1 MLICPV
7 EEKGETFCFWTRSWK
22 LSSMFT
28 LHSQTLKVTLNF
40 RDKSIKTSINF
51 VLFTISI
58 LYTLAVVCP
67 HLILL
72 ALHYNTLSAHDT
84 QTKKYVCY
92 VRKLHYN
99 NNIHI
104 KHNNN
109 VILSRKQEKFVK
121 FSSFILLRRSDEL
134 FTVMNSIYK
143 MRWWQL
149 VLFFFY
155 SVAQILIGRKIVLA
169 CWKDLI
175 RQNHTSQKHWLKQTW
190 SDWSD
195 CVNDIQK
202 CVEIFTFLWY
212 FVDWLWNGK
221 ECKVYSAEN
230 AFGISNQKKNVSFLY
245 FVVVAFVHSC
255 VMRFW
260 KLFTG
265 I

>member
-1 MLICPV
+1 M
-7 EEKGETFCFWTRSWK
+7 
-22 LSSMFT
+22 
-28 LHSQTLKVTLNF
+28 
-40 RDKSIKTSINF
+40 
-51 VLFTISI
+51 
-58 LYTLAVVCP
+58 
-67 HLILL
+67 
-72 ALHYNTLSAHDT
+72 
-84 QTKKYVCY
+84 
-92 VRKLHYN
+92 
-99 NNIHI
+99 
-104 KHNNN
+104 
-109 VILSRKQEKFVK
+109 ILSRKQEKCVK

-202 CVEIFTFLWY
+202 CVGIFTFLWY
-212 FVDWLWNGK
+212 FVDWLWMEK
-221 ECKVYSAEN
+221 SVKCTV
-230 AFGISNQKKNVSFLY
+230 QKMLLESPIRKKMLVFLY
-245 FVVVAFVHSC
+245 FVVVAIVHSC